1 MVIFDVDHT
10 ITSKSTGRRFAECA
24 QRSGYFP
31 WYRLLVVPIFYVR
44 YRYGALASDE
54 LMKYL
59 LPLQGISRDAL
70 MELTTACFHARIK
83 PDIYQEAVDEVV
95 RHRDAGR
102 HVVLATSSLD
112 IIIEPLAEYLGVEDV
127 ICTRV
132 EFADGIATGHS
143 ANPPCFGQEK
153 ERQVL
158 QFIREHGVDPAACT
172 FYSDSS
178 HDLPLLRAIGNP
190 IGVNADRRLRRVAE
204 RDGWELLSFRR

>member
-24 QRSGYFP
+24 QKSGYFP
-31 WYRLLVVPIFYVR
+31 WYRLLVVPIFYIR

-59 LPLQGISRDAL
+59 LPLQGMSREAL
-70 MELTTACFHARIK
+70 MDLTTTCFHARIK
-83 PDIYQEAVDEVV
+83 PDIYRDAVEEVA
-95 RHRDAGR
+95 RHREAGR

-112 IIIEPLAEYLGVEDV
+112 IIIEPLAEFLGIEDV

-132 EFADGIATGHS
+132 EFNDGIATGHS

-158 QFIREHGVDPAACT
+158 EFIRARGGDPGECT

-178 HDLPLLRAIGNP
+178 HDLPLLRAIGTP
-190 IGVNADRRLRRVAE
+190 VAVNADRRLRRIAD
-204 RDGWELLSFRR
+204 RDGWQLLTFRR